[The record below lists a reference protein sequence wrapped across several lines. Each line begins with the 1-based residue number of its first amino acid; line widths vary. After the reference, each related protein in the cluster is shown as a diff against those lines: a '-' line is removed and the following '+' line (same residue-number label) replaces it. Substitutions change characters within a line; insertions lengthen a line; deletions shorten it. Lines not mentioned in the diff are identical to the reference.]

1 LNEPPQQ
8 DYANGH
14 FSQYAAEYDGA
25 ADGGTP
31 DGGGGTDKSVID
43 GTGLISNDGP
53 YPEKTVEFW
62 FNADNIPSS
71 GTAMLW
77 TQGTAGT
84 SGINVYLD
92 SGDLYAGFWDSNL
105 SNQWFQTSN
114 VQANTWYHVA
124 IVFDGPNNT
133 ATAYLD
139 GESFG
144 TTSLSGNALSGS
156 NGAGTKRNTIAGIRN
171 NLDSKRQSGNLS
183 GGSTV
188 APFDGTIDQFRHW
201 NGVLSQQEVRS
212 RMSRPIDVPSFGVRV
227 DKRSSIGTIADAIGS
242 AWRFE
247 TSGGSRPNSY
257 GNEYYVGAHST
268 GGPFWDD
275 GFGEGSF
282 GDTQIVS
289 TTAPIGPTIADG
301 GPDGGSGSFGE
312 SGATID
318 ATVASGDTVTVS
330 AYGSKG
336 GDFLAGRDSEED
348 FSQVSVPRRANVVWQ
363 IYPQAHYGGGSA
375 RDDGIGRTV
384 GAPIEVT
391 SATIDFSQV
400 DGIEDASKVELLH
413 RPSPGEPW
421 ENVTSE
427 WTLDAQNETF
437 TLAGTLQDNF
447 DPNSS
452 PSDLGQF
459 AIGVKGLTI
468 SSSSDGDW
476 SDPATWSADNVTPDN
491 VAPAPGDSVTTNHDV
506 SFPNTS
512 SASVAALDVA
522 SALTTGADL
531 TVSDVLTLTSG
542 TFDVTSGSLT
552 LSSTGESSSARIA
565 GSGSGNINGEV
576 TAERTL
582 NRKDGSASDSH
593 WRFVASPVDAALD
606 DAGGGGAGST
616 FNGSPLLSN
625 TWTQGD
631 GMTGA
636 NFQGSGTPASVFYYD
651 ETADVS
657 DASQGWAAVGDLTNP
672 TGEEGFAVF
681 LFEDRDYDGSPEGFP
696 RTLTATGPVADE
708 NTGNDVT
715 LPVTCTD
722 NDGNGCTDSND
733 GWNLVANPFLSHF
746 DWKSGNVTKAELE
759 TNAYIYDADAGEY
772 QQTDGTNSG
781 DQYIA
786 PFQAVFVKSD
796 ASDGDESNVS
806 LSVNSGAKAVPPT
819 DDDAEFKSTENEPLV
834 SLQLSDD
841 TQAEETRITYRDG
854 AEASKDRFDG
864 YQLTPLSG
872 DYHLLASEMEGRPAL
887 FDSQYRPA
895 PAEADTIALA
905 LDLTEGGTYTL
916 ETDTLRDLPSGWNV
930 ILENTDSGARWDL
943 GAGQSATFSVE
954 GTQSTSTAE
963 ATSPAALLQ
972 DGPAVAKAS
981 TDGDLPSYRL
991 YVGPAAALPV
1001 ELASLEAR
1009 AEGTDVQ
1016 LSWQTASET
1025 SNAGFAIE
1033 RRAEGGSWSQIG
1045 FREGAGTTSEAQTY
1059 RFTDAEV
1066 PFEAEQVRYRLRQED
1081 LGGTTTLSDEVTV
1094 ELGAPPEA
1102 RLHAPFPN
1110 PARQRATL
1118 RYEIPEGHQGTGVRI
1133 DLYDMLGRRV
1143 RTLTSGAAEAGR
1155 HERQLDLQSLSAG
1168 SYFLRLQ
1175 AGTTTRT
1182 QQLTIVR

>member
-8 DYANGH
+8 GPANGH

-43 GTGLISNDGP
+43 GTGLVSDDGP

-92 SGDLYAGFWDSNL
+92 NGDLYAGFWDSNL
-105 SNQWFQTSN
+105 SNQWFSTSS
-114 VQANTWYHVA
+114 VQANTWHHVA

-156 NGAGTKRNTIAGIRN
+156 DGAGTKRNTIAGIRGG
-171 NLDSKRQSGNLS
+171 LESKLHSGNLS
-183 GGSTV
+183 GGATV
-188 APFDGTIDQFRHW
+188 APFDGTIDQFRLW

-227 DKRSSIGTIADAIGS
+227 DKRSSIGTIADRIGS

-247 TSGGSRPNSY
+247 TSGGSRPNKFD
-257 GNEYYVGAHST
+257 NEYYVGAHST

-282 GDTQIVS
+282 GDSQIVS

-330 AYGSKG
+330 AYGSKS

-363 IYPQAHYGGGSA
+363 IYPQAHYGEA
-375 RDDGIGRTV
+375 NNTTL

-391 SATIDFSQV
+391 SATINFSQV
-400 DGIEDASKVELLH
+400 NGIEDAGKVELLH

-427 WTLDAQNETF
+427 WTLDAQSETF
-437 TLAGTLQDNF
+437 TLDGTLQDNF

-452 PSDLGQF
+452 PSELGQF
-459 AIGVKGLTI
+459 AIGVKGLRI
-468 SSSSDGDW
+468 SSSSGGDW
-476 SDPATWSADNVTPDN
+476 SDPATWSADEVTPDN
-491 VAPAPGDSVTTNHDV
+491 VTPESGDSVTTNHDV

-512 SASVAALDVA
+512 GASVAALDVA

-552 LSSTGESSSARIA
+552 LTSEGESSSARIA
-565 GSGSGNINGEV
+565 GSGSGSINGEV

-582 NRKDGSASDSH
+582 DRKDGGADDSH

-651 ETADVS
+651 EAAPVGS
-657 DASQGWAAVGDLTNP
+657 DASRGWDAVDDLTNL

-681 LFEDRDYDGSPEGFP
+681 LFEDQDYDGSAEGFP

-708 NTGNDVT
+708 NTGTDVT
-715 LPVTCTD
+715 LPVTCND
-722 NDGNGCTDSND
+722 NDGSNTGSDGCNDGYD

-746 DWKSGNVTKAELE
+746 DWYAGAVSK
-759 TNAYIYDADAGEY
+759 TNLDGPAYIYDSDNDRY
-772 QQTDGTNSG
+772 QLTDGTNSNGG
-781 DQYIA
+781 DPFIA
-786 PFQAVFVKSD
+786 PFQAVFVK
-796 ASDGDESNVS
+796 ASADNGDEGNVA
-806 LSVNSGAKAVPPT
+806 LSVNSGAKADPSSSG
-819 DDDAEFKSTENEPLV
+819 DREFKSTEKEPLV
-834 SLQLSDD
+834 SLQLSDG

-916 ETDTLRDLPSGWNV
+916 ETDTLQNLPSGWNV

-954 GTQSTSTAE
+954 GTQSKSTAE
-963 ATSPAALLQ
+963 ATSPAALLK
-972 DGPAVAKAS
+972 DGPTVAKAS

-1045 FREGAGTTSEAQTY
+1045 FREGAGTTEQARTY
-1059 RFTDAEV
+1059 RFTDTGV

-1081 LGGTTTLSDEVTV
+1081 VGGATTLSDEVTV

-1110 PARQRATL
+1110 PSAQQATV
-1118 RYEIPEGHQGTGVRI
+1118 RFEVPRSTDVEIAV
-1133 DLYDMLGRRV
+1133 YDVLGRRV
-1143 RTLTSGAAEAGR
+1143 ETIVNGQVPAGR
-1155 HERQLDLQSLSAG
+1155 EQRSVQTGQLAPGTYFIRMRMGETVQTER
-1168 SYFLRLQ
+1168 
-1175 AGTTTRT
+1175 
-1182 QQLTIVR
+1182 LTVVR

>member
-1 LNEPPQQ
+1 MDSDVRYSLRLLLLAFLLTAFPLTVEAQTARVKN
-8 DYANGH
+8 
-14 FSQYAAEYDGA
+14 DGTVTVKGEL
-25 ADGGTP
+25 DVPG
-31 DGGGGTDKSVID
+31 DLIESGGGT
-43 GTGLISNDGP
+43 
-53 YPEKTVEFW
+53 F
-62 FNADNIPSS
+62 
-71 GTAMLW
+71 
-77 TQGTAGT
+77 
-84 SGINVYLD
+84 
-92 SGDLYAGFWDSNL
+92 
-105 SNQWFQTSN
+105 
-114 VQANTWYHVA
+114 
-124 IVFDGPNNT
+124 
-133 ATAYLD
+133 
-139 GESFG
+139 SFASEAAL
-144 TTSLSGNALSGS
+144 TLSGS
-156 NGAGTKRNTIAGIRN
+156 
-171 NLDSKRQSGNLS
+171 
-183 GGSTV
+183 
-188 APFDGTIDQFRHW
+188 
-201 NGVLSQQEVRS
+201 SQQTVR
-212 RMSRPIDVPSFGVRV
+212 P
-227 DKRSSIGTIADAIGS
+227 
-242 AWRFE
+242 E
-247 TSGGSRPNSY
+247 
-257 GNEYYVGAHST
+257 
-268 GGPFWDD
+268 
-275 GFGEGSF
+275 
-282 GDTQIVS
+282 
-289 TTAPIGPTIADG
+289 
-301 GPDGGSGSFGE
+301 
-312 SGATID
+312 
-318 ATVASGDTVTVS
+318 VTV
-330 AYGSKG
+330 
-336 GDFLAGRDSEED
+336 
-348 FSQVSVPRRANVVWQ
+348 
-363 IYPQAHYGGGSA
+363 
-375 RDDGIGRTV
+375 
-384 GAPIEVT
+384 
-391 SATIDFSQV
+391 
-400 DGIEDASKVELLH
+400 
-413 RPSPGEPW
+413 
-421 ENVTSE
+421 
-427 WTLDAQNETF
+427 
-437 TLAGTLQDNF
+437 
-447 DPNSS
+447 
-452 PSDLGQF
+452 
-459 AIGVKGLTI
+459 
-468 SSSSDGDW
+468 
-476 SDPATWSADNVTPDN
+476 
-491 VAPAPGDSVTTNHDV
+491 
-506 SFPNTS
+506 
-512 SASVAALDVA
+512 
-522 SALTTGADL
+522 ADL
-531 TVSDVLTLTSG
+531 TLDNTNGAALNAAVGVSGTLTLTDG
-542 TFDVTSGSLT
+542 GLTTNGNLT
-552 LSSTGESSSARIA
+552 LTSTGESSSARIA
-565 GSGSGNINGEV
+565 GSGSGTINGEV

-582 NRKDGSASDSH
+582 DRKDGGADDSH
-593 WRFVASPVDAALD
+593 WRFVAAPVDAALD

-625 TWTQGD
+625 TWTQGE

-636 NFQGSGTPASVFYYD
+636 NFQGSGADPSVFYYD
-651 ETADVS
+651 QAAPVGS
-657 DASQGWAAVGDLTNP
+657 DLTQGWAAVGDLTNP
-672 TGEEGFAVF
+672 TGEEGLAVF
-681 LFEDRDYDGSPEGFP
+681 LFEDQDYDGTADGFP
-696 RTLTATGPVADE
+696 RTLTAIGSVADTE
-708 NTGNDVT
+708 NNGNDIG

-722 NDGNGCTDSND
+722 NDGSGSDGCTDDYD
-733 GWNLVANPFLSHF
+733 GWNLVANPFVSHF
-746 DWKSGNVTKAELE
+746 DWRAGAVSK
-759 TNAYIYDADAGEY
+759 TNLDTPAYIYDSDNDRY
-772 QQTDGTNSG
+772 QLTDGTNSNGG
-781 DQYIA
+781 DRYIA

-796 ASDGDESNVS
+796 ADNGDEGNVA
-806 LSVNSGAKAVPPT
+806 LSVNSGAKADPSSS
-819 DDDAEFKSTENEPLV
+819 DDREFKSTENEPLV
-834 SLQLSDD
+834 SLQLSDG
-841 TQAEETRITYRDG
+841 TQAEESRITYRDG

-916 ETDTLRDLPSGWNV
+916 ETDTLQNLPSGWNV

-943 GAGQSATFSVE
+943 GAGQSASLEVE
-954 GTQSTSTAE
+954 AAQSTSAAE